1 MADKHGDIP
10 RCSFCGRYADDPS
23 IGQIISSPSGASICS
38 DCIKSCE
45 EILNPA
51 LKAKNSAKGGKQ
63 TDPAAGLKVPKPTE
77 IKAELDKF
85 IIGQDQAKK
94 ILSVSVYNHYKRLQ
108 THSSAVAQDDVD
120 VEKSNVL
127 LIGPTGSGKTLF
139 ARTLAKMLR
148 LP

>member
-45 EILNPA
+45 EILGPSV
-51 LKAKNSAKGGKQ
+51 KAKKSAKDGKQ
-63 TDPAAGLKVPKPTE
+63 TDPAAGLKVPKPAE

-108 THSSAVAQDDVD
+108 THSSA
-120 VEKSNVL
+120 
-127 LIGPTGSGKTLF
+127 
-139 ARTLAKMLR
+139 R
-148 LP
+148 LCVR